1 MIYDT
6 TESPLS
12 DSELV
17 AVKQNAQVRF
27 SLWQKRGL
35 YSTGALLLSC
45 ACVYPFLEGHS
56 LHSYWES
63 FGKYL
68 LFLPMALLLVFLYCN
83 GLWWGAWQARRDL
96 EKE

>member
-12 DSELV
+12 DDELV
-17 AVKQNAQVRF
+17 EVKQNAQVRF
-27 SLWQKRGL
+27 DLWRKRGL
-35 YSTGALLLSC
+35 YSTGALLLGC
-45 ACVYPFLEGHS
+45 AFVYPFLKGHS
-56 LHSYWES
+56 LHSHWES

-68 LFLPMALLLVFLYCN
+68 LFLPMVLLLVFLYCN

-96 EKE
+96 EKD